1 MTETPGRCLIEGMT
15 DVTSK
20 VLHEKTGQLL
30 DRARQGER
38 FRVLRAGRAEAFL
51 IPVDQAVDLEWTE
64 LLAEVW
70 KAQRAPGPKRS
81 NPILRERKARNYAAR
96 LR

>member
-1 MTETPGRCLIEGMT
+1 MTN
-15 DVTSK
+15 VTSK

-38 FRVLRAGRAEAFL
+38 FRILRDGNVEAFL
-51 IPVDQAVDLEWTE
+51 IPATEGIDPEWPQIM
-64 LLAEVW
+64 AEVW
-70 KAQRAPGPKRS
+70 KAQKERGARRP
-81 NPILRERKARNYAAR
+81 NPILKERKARIYASG

>member
-1 MTETPGRCLIEGMT
+1 MT

-30 DRARQGER
+30 DRARQGEK
-38 FRVLRAGRAEAFL
+38 FRVLRDGRADAFL
-51 IPVDQAVDLEWTE
+51 IPASEAIDPEWPE
-64 LLAEVW
+64 IMAEVW
-70 KAQRAPGPKRS
+70 KAQKTPGKKRP
-81 NPILRERKARNYAAR
+81 NPILRERKARKYAAR